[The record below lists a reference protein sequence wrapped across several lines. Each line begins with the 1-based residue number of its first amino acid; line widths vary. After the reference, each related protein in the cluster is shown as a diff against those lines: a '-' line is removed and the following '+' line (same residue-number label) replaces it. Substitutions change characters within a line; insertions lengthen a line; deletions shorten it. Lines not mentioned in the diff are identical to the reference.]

1 MSRMLLSELRHKLV
15 TEDFDVEMAADSLI
29 NKQIHIWDNMLKVLP
44 NSEPEY
50 VAAKKLFDEFKEYI
64 PELKAKWLPSAK
76 DVKLIWETC
85 RKAIE
90 GLKFFHE
97 NMMIKNEL

>member
-1 MSRMLLSELRHKLV
+1 
-15 TEDFDVEMAADSLI
+15 MAADRLI
-29 NKQIHIWDNMLKVLP
+29 NEQIRIWDNMLKVLP
-44 NSEPEY
+44 NNEPEY
-50 VAAKKLFDEFKEYI
+50 VAAKKLFDEFKKYI